1 MEMDNVKEWLSR
13 QHFELYEHL
22 LGMGLKV
29 KMMSKNEMI
38 LLESDFYF
46 NIEVEVYLFIEIYY
60 RL

>member
-1 MEMDNVKEWLSR
+1 
-13 QHFELYEHL
+13 
-22 LGMGLKV
+22 
-29 KMMSKNEMI
+29 MSKNEMI